1 MIFELR
7 GVEFHNKGAEL
18 MLQAIVQKV
27 LSKDPEAKFVMAK
40 KYGASIRQIRN
51 AGFFVKLNFK
61 KFGINTE
68 KLGELMPKFIRR
80 RMGFIL
86 EREVDVIL
94 EGSGFAYGDFF
105 GHEKAASKM
114 TNHFPK
120 WKSYGIKIVMLPQA
134 FGPFTDNKLKERMI
148 DIIKNSDIIFARDSY
163 SYDYLTKLYSNANK
177 VFLKP
182 DFTNLVTGKRYE
194 KIDDNNKFIAI
205 IPNNKLLE
213 SGVFVNRDAY
223 LEVLYKIVRGIQEA
237 DYEPLFLIHEGER
250 DLFLAQDVNK
260 KYTLNVDIIK
270 EEDPLLVK
278 GIIGQVKGL
287 VTSRFHGLVSGLS
300 QSVPSLCIGWSHK
313 YKALL
318 EDYNFS
324 EGLIDKED
332 MVSDHRLSEKLDI
345 ILGDGSRK
353 VVINKLKESSG
364 VQKARSEEM
373 WDHVFKVIGS

>member
-1 MIFELR
+1 
-7 GVEFHNKGAEL
+7 
-18 MLQAIVQKV
+18 
-27 LSKDPEAKFVMAK
+27 
-40 KYGASIRQIRN
+40 
-51 AGFFVKLNFK
+51 
-61 KFGINTE
+61 
-68 KLGELMPKFIRR
+68 
-80 RMGFIL
+80 
-86 EREVDVIL
+86 
-94 EGSGFAYGDFF
+94 DFF

-300 QSVPSLCIGWSHK
+300 QSVPSICIGWSHK

-364 VQKARSEEM
+364 VQKARS
-373 WDHVFKVIGS
+373 